1 MEFMERNLI
10 EEMAKLFEEDAHDAD
25 TLSEDVKNLIEMGF
39 MTETVAALVAL
50 VYGLKSENTMLEGM
64 IEMLEDS
71 MEMLN

>member
-25 TLSEDVKNLIEMGF
+25 LLSEDVKNLIEMGF

-50 VYGLKSENTMLEGM
+50 VYGLKAENTMLEGM
-64 IEMLEDS
+64 IELLEDS
-71 MEMLN
+71 MEMLD